1 MKTNNKAFTPK
12 QIALLGLLI
21 GILLLMSFTPLGYLN
36 IGLLAITFN
45 MIPVAVAAVAL
56 GPKGGAIAGAVF
68 GITSFLQC
76 MGIGGTS
83 YMGMILFEISPI
95 LAFIQRFV
103 PRLITGIAVGFIYKG
118 VKKLLNHSVA
128 SFVAGFFA
136 AFLNTALFMGAL
148 VLLFGNTEYVQ
159 NLMGGQDVLLFICG
173 FVGINAVFEIISST
187 VITGILC
194 TALGKARLLQ
204 R

>member
-1 MKTNNKAFTPK
+1 MKSNNKAFTPR
-12 QIALLGLLI
+12 QITLLGLLI
-21 GILLLMSFTPLGYLN
+21 GILLLMSYTPLGYLN
-36 IGLLAITFN
+36 IGLLAISFN

-68 GITSFLQC
+68 GMTSFLQC
-76 MGIGGTS
+76 LGIGGTS
-83 YMGMILFEISPI
+83 AMGVIFFEISPV
-95 LAFIQRFV
+95 LAFIQRFA
-103 PRLITGIAVGFIYKG
+103 PRLLTGIAVGYIYKG
-118 VKKLLNHSVA
+118 VKKLLNHSAA
-128 SFVAGFFA
+128 SFVSGFFA

-159 NLMGGQDVLLFICG
+159 GLVGGQNVIVFICS
-173 FVGINAVFEIISST
+173 FVGINAVFEMIAST

-194 TALGKARLLQ
+194 TALGKARLLE